1 MSQTPRPGRYVE
13 ETASRAIAPASS
25 GVTAFVGHA
34 LEGPV
39 NRVVPVG
46 AYMDYAKTF
55 GGPAASSE
63 LSYAVLQFFRNG
75 GQKALIVRVPE
86 LDTGLPGLDMVAGR
100 ASSFPMGLRCLED
113 DDEFELLCVP
123 DCTRPREPSVAVSE
137 FRHDA
142 MAELWGEAMDLCR
155 RKRALL
161 IVDAPVDAR
170 DTDAAGAWVRGLP
183 RESGGFAAAFAPWL
197 RIDDPLNE
205 GSPRLCAPSGTIA
218 GLIAR
223 TDRQAGLWTAPAGID
238 ADLRQ
243 VSSLSQSYSE
253 AQQGILHPL
262 SLNLLREFPDR
273 GILCWSARTLSVAP
287 EFQYVPVRR
296 LASHIERSLQRG
308 LAWTAVESGSEA
320 LRATVRREVTAFMD
334 GLFRRGG
341 FPATSPTNAYFVKCG
356 PDTMTQSD
364 IDNGR
369 LIVEIGFAPL
379 QPAEFVILRIELT
392 TRPPNG

>member
-1 MSQTPRPGRYVE
+1 MPQPPQPGRTVE
-13 ETASRAIAPASS
+13 ETASRAIAPAAS
-25 GVTAFVGHA
+25 GVTAFVGHT

-39 NRVVPVG
+39 NRVVPVS

-75 GQKALIVRVPE
+75 GEKALIVRVPE

-113 DDEFELLCVP
+113 DAEFELLCVP
-123 DCTRPREPSVAVSE
+123 DCTRPREPGGTVSE

-142 MAELWGEAMDLCR
+142 MAELWGQAMDLCR

-170 DTDAAGAWVRGLP
+170 DTAAAGAWVRGLP
-183 RESGGFAAAFAPWL
+183 RESGGFAAAFAPWV

-223 TDRQAGLWTAPAGID
+223 TDRQAGLWKMPAGID
-238 ADLRQ
+238 ASLRQ
-243 VSSLSQSYSE
+243 VVGLSHTYGE
-253 AQQGILHPL
+253 AQQGVLHPL

-273 GILCWSARTLSVAP
+273 GILCWSARTLSISP

-308 LAWTAVESGSEA
+308 LAWTSLETGNEA
-320 LRATVRREVTAFMD
+320 LWKTSRREITAFME
-334 GLFRRGG
+334 GLFRRGA
-341 FPATSPTNAYFVKCG
+341 FPATTPKDAYFVKCG
-356 PDTMTQSD
+356 PDSMTQKD
-364 IDNGR
+364 IDEGR

-379 QPAEFVILRIELT
+379 QPAEFVILRISLT
-392 TRPPNG
+392 ARPPNG